1 MSVTLRALQTVVPST
16 VLIQEQVRDVFASQP
31 GLSRLAKRLV
41 TASFNLSG
49 IERRHTVIEELTLDS
64 DAADPLFFDAATQT
78 LLVPSTRVRNELY
91 ITEATKLFVE
101 AGRRAL
107 AACPGIEAAD
117 VTHVVTVSCTGF
129 YAPGP
134 DYMLVRELGLK
145 PTTQR
150 YHLGFM
156 GCYASMPALRTAKQF
171 VEADPNAVVLVV
183 SAELCSLHLRTSDDP
198 DTIVASSL
206 FSDGAAAGIVSSRA
220 PAPGEA
226 ALNLDL
232 FETVITPVGEGDMA
246 WKIGDEGFEMVLS
259 SYVPHIIDQHIEGA
273 LAPLFAKDPGLAA
286 AVAALGASMPI
297 EEFTDAVEVLAEVA
311 EATHLADLAASTE
324 LAEATELAELAGL
337 LAVQGSPAEPGVLS
351 GAGSAG
357 GSAAPGFETDAAAGS
372 VATLAAPV
380 VALGASAQRTPVTDP
395 TAELAT
401 GLAAATTEP
410 ATVPALN
417 LSTAI
422 AHWAIHPGGRS
433 ILDKTEAKL
442 GLSEAQLVPSRETLR
457 DYGNMSSATILFVLK
472 AILDAPDTADGERL
486 CAMAFGPG
494 LTVESGLM
502 TVVRG

>member
-1 MSVTLRALQTVVPST
+1 MPRRAACNTGAMSVTLRALQTVVPST
-16 VLIQEQVRDVFASQP
+16 VLIQDEVRDVFASQP
-31 GLSRLAKRLV
+31 GLSRLGKRLV

-64 DAADPLFFDAATQT
+64 EKPDPQFFDAATQT

-107 AACPGIEAAD
+107 AACPGVEAAD

-220 PAPGEA
+220 PAPGEN
-226 ALNLDL
+226 ALSLDL

-286 AVAALGASMPI
+286 AIAALGETMPI
-297 EEFTDAVEVLAEVA
+297 EEFASEVAELAEVA
-311 EATHLADLAASTE
+311 EVS
-324 LAEATELAELAGL
+324 
-337 LAVQGSPAEPGVLS
+337 S
-351 GAGSAG
+351 G
-357 GSAAPGFETDAAAGS
+357 GS
-372 VATLAAPV
+372 VATLTAPAIV
-380 VALGASAQRTPVTDP
+380 I
-395 TAELAT
+395 
-401 GLAAATTEP
+401 AATEAARAP
-410 ATVPALN
+410 

>member
-16 VLIQEQVRDVFASQP
+16 VLIQEEVRDVFAAQP
-31 GLSRLAKRLV
+31 GLSRLGKRLV

-64 DAADPLFFDAATQT
+64 EKPDPQFFDAATQT

-107 AACPGIEAAD
+107 AACPGVEAAD

-220 PAPGEA
+220 PAPGEN
-226 ALNLDL
+226 ALSLDL

-259 SYVPHIIDQHIEGA
+259 TYVPHIIDEHIEGA

-286 AVAALGASMPI
+286 AIAALGETMPI
-297 EEFTDAVEVLAEVA
+297 EEFASEVA
-311 EATHLADLAASTE
+311 EPGRGRRSRRNCFIRVGCHAHRSRHRGHRGRGRAGATQHGDR
-324 LAEATELAELAGL
+324 
-337 LAVQGSPAEPGVLS
+337 
-351 GAGSAG
+351 
-357 GSAAPGFETDAAAGS
+357 
-372 VATLAAPV
+372 
-380 VALGASAQRTPVTDP
+380 ALGDPPGRAQHPRQDRGQARAQRG
-395 TAELAT
+395 AQSCRRGRLC
-401 GLAAATTEP
+401 GTTE
-410 ATVPALN
+410 T
-417 LSTAI
+417 
-422 AHWAIHPGGRS
+422 
-433 ILDKTEAKL
+433 
-442 GLSEAQLVPSRETLR
+442 
-457 DYGNMSSATILFVLK
+457 
-472 AILDAPDTADGERL
+472 
-486 CAMAFGPG
+486 
-494 LTVESGLM
+494 
-502 TVVRG
+502 

>member
-1 MSVTLRALQTVVPST
+1 MPVTLRALQTVVPPT
-16 VLIQEQVRDVFASQP
+16 VLIQDQVRDVFAAQP
-31 GLSRLAKRLV
+31 GLSRLAQRLV

-49 IERRHTVIEELTLDS
+49 IDTRYSVIDELTLDAS
-64 DAADPLFFDAATQT
+64 TPDPQFFDPATRQ
-78 LLVPSTRVRNELY
+78 LLKPSTRVRNELY
-91 ITEATKLFVE
+91 IVEATKLFVE

-107 AACPGIEAAD
+107 AACPGIEASD
-117 VTHVVTVSCTGF
+117 ITHVVTVSCTGF

-134 DYMLVRELGLK
+134 DYMLVRELGLN
-145 PTTQR
+145 PATQR

-171 VEADPNAVVLVV
+171 VDADPNAVVLVV

-220 PAPGEA
+220 PAAGEK

-232 FETVITPVGEGDMA
+232 FETVITPIGEGDMA
-246 WKIGDEGFEMVLS
+246 WKIGDEGFEMILS
-259 SYVPHIIDQHIEGA
+259 TYVPHIIDQHIEGA
-273 LAPLFAKDPGLAA
+273 LAPLFARD
-286 AVAALGASMPI
+286 AALGA
-297 EEFTDAVEVLAEVA
+297 VLA
-311 EATHLADLAASTE
+311 AAPAPVLVPS
-324 LAEATELAELAGL
+324 
-337 LAVQGSPAEPGVLS
+337 AV
-351 GAGSAG
+351 SAG
-357 GSAAPGFETDAAAGS
+357 VPEGVSAGS

-380 VALGASAQRTPVTDP
+380 AVAVEAPGATP
-395 TAELAT
+395 A
-401 GLAAATTEP
+401 
-410 ATVPALN
+410 
-417 LSTAI
+417 TAI

-457 DYGNMSSATILFVLK
+457 NYGNMSSATILFVLK
-472 AILDAPDTADGERL
+472 AILDAPATDDGERV

-502 TVVRG
+502 TVTAG